1 MTFCEIILYSIS
13 MEKKVVIITGAS
25 SGIGLATA
33 KLFAMKGY
41 TVYGI
46 SRNVYKSSLFDS
58 YACDVTDKE
67 GMAQVLEEVYQK
79 EGRIDILIN
88 NAGIGIS
95 GAIEYLTEQDF
106 DKIFD
111 VNVKGVILTSSLAI
125 PYLRET
131 KGKIINTSSV
141 ASVVPIP
148 YQACYSATKSAVESF
163 SFALSQEVKSQGI
176 KVTCVRPGDTKTGFT
191 QNRVKTEV
199 ENDVYGKR
207 ITNSVKKME
216 KDETHG
222 KSPLTVAKVMLKV
235 AKRKNPPLVCTVGFL
250 YKCASVLAKLLPHRL
265 INFIVGKL
273 Y

>member
-1 MTFCEIILYSIS
+1 M
-13 MEKKVVIITGAS
+13 KKQVIVITGAS
-25 SGIGLATA
+25 SGIGLAA
-33 KLFAMKGY
+33 AELFAKKGN

-46 SRNVYKSSLFDS
+46 AKDACQSSLFCS
-58 YACDVTDKE
+58 YLCDVTDRTAME
-67 GMAQVLEEVYQK
+67 QVLQDVYQK
-79 EGRIDILIN
+79 EGRIDVLVN
-88 NAGIGIS
+88 NAGMGIS

-106 DKIFD
+106 DKIFG
-111 VNVKGVILTSSLAI
+111 VNVKGVVLTSSLAI

-148 YQACYSATKSAVESF
+148 YQACYSATKSAIESF
-163 SFALSQEVKSQGI
+163 SFALAQELKPQGI
-176 KVTCVRPGDTKTGFT
+176 KVSCVRPGDTKTGFT

-199 ENDVYGKR
+199 ENEVYGKK

-216 KDETHG
+216 RDETHG
-222 KSPLTVAKVMLKV
+222 KSPVTVAKVMYKI
-235 AKRKNPPLVCTVGFL
+235 AKRKNPPPVCTVGL
-250 YKCASVLAKLLPHRL
+250 GYKCICVLAKFLPQRL

>member
-1 MTFCEIILYSIS
+1 

-95 GAIEYLTEQDF
+95 GVIEY
-106 DKIFD
+106 
-111 VNVKGVILTSSLAI
+111 
-125 PYLRET
+125 
-131 KGKIINTSSV
+131 
-141 ASVVPIP
+141 
-148 YQACYSATKSAVESF
+148 
-163 SFALSQEVKSQGI
+163 
-176 KVTCVRPGDTKTGFT
+176 VT
-191 QNRVKTEV
+191 
-199 ENDVYGKR
+199 
-207 ITNSVKKME
+207 
-216 KDETHG
+216 
-222 KSPLTVAKVMLKV
+222 
-235 AKRKNPPLVCTVGFL
+235 
-250 YKCASVLAKLLPHRL
+250 
-265 INFIVGKL
+265 
-273 Y
+273 

>member
-1 MTFCEIILYSIS
+1 M
-13 MEKKVVIITGAS
+13 KKQVIVITGAS
-25 SGIGLATA
+25 SGIGLAA
-33 KLFAMKGY
+33 AELFAKKGN

-46 SRNVYKSSLFDS
+46 AKDACQSSLFCS
-58 YACDVTDKE
+58 YLCDVTDRTAME
-67 GMAQVLEEVYQK
+67 QVLQDVYQK
-79 EGRIDILIN
+79 EGRIDVLVN
-88 NAGIGIS
+88 NAGMGIS

-106 DKIFD
+106 DKIFG
-111 VNVKGVILTSSLAI
+111 VNVKGVVLTSSLAI

-148 YQACYSATKSAVESF
+148 YQACYSATKSAIESF
-163 SFALSQEVKSQGI
+163 SFALAQELKPQGI
-176 KVTCVRPGDTKTGFT
+176 KVSCVRPGDTKTGFT

-199 ENDVYGKR
+199 ENEVYGKK

-216 KDETHG
+216 RDETHG
-222 KSPLTVAKVMLKV
+222 KSPVTVAKVMYKI
-235 AKRKNPPLVCTVGFL
+235 AKRKNPPPVCTVGFG
-250 YKCASVLAKLLPHRL
+250 YKCICVLAKFLPQRL